1 MANDTNYYLFKI
13 LTEDLGDKRY
23 LKKSDY
29 KKYTL
34 PIATHTTLG
43 GIKVGSGLSID
54 SSTGVLTANVQTWSS
69 LTGKPFSS
77 VNTTDFTTTS
87 GILSINNATWAKKS
101 DVSNSLSEYYT
112 KEQVDSLVSNL
123 KKAIITV
130 VPTLPATGKE
140 GIIYLVGTSAPYEQY
155 VWEGSA
161 WIDLGSTEIDLS
173 NYVNTASTL
182 TANQIV
188 LGDGT
193 KKVKASGKTIASSVT
208 NDATSVPTSQA
219 VKTYAD
225 TELVKKQ
232 DKLSQA
238 QMNAVNSGITASDV
252 ARYDAYGSTKQNV
265 LNTEQLDA
273 VNSGITKAKV
283 SKYDGYDAQ
292 IKLKQNILHTEGSAI
307 YKNQDNSIY
316 LSSKL
321 TGMSNIAVVNCQNDE
336 SETNGEKNKF
346 TGYLTNTLIVPTGD
360 DSNLLTTSLVV
371 YAGKRITVGADTIA
385 TSVENAFNIWIN
397 YWINAHQATKPSL
410 KAIAN
415 ETMGWEGFHFP
426 QFINWQNWKI
436 EYKKESVITFSND
449 NTGNGIVFRL
459 SSANVKTDE
468 SGKVSYQA
476 EINLFDILE
485 GEYGDEQLC
494 INAIA
499 DFLADETGDTVDNAK
514 LYAKS
519 AYLKIRLSFTFEYDA
534 HDIINVKLNSS
545 LYVMPD

>member
-1 MANDTNYYLFKI
+1 MANDANFYLFKV

-29 KKYTL
+29 KAYVL
-34 PIATHTTLG
+34 PIASATKLG

-54 SSTGVLTANVQTWSS
+54 SSTGVLTANVQAWSS

-101 DVSNSLSEYYT
+101 DVSNSLSGYYT
-112 KEQVDSLVSNL
+112 KGQVDNLLSNL
-123 KKAIITV
+123 KKATITV
-130 VPTLPATGKE
+130 VPTLPAKGDE

-173 NYVNTASTL
+173 NYVNTTGTL

-225 TELVKKQ
+225 TELAKKQ
-232 DKLSQA
+232 DKLTQA
-238 QMNAVNSGITASDV
+238 QMNAVNSGITASKV
-252 ARYDAYGSTKQNV
+252 ATYDGYATNKQDK
-265 LNTEQLDA
+265 LNATQLEA
-273 VNSGITKAKV
+273 VNSGITKAKI

-292 IKLKQNILHTEGSAI
+292 IKSKQNRLNTNGSAI
-307 YKNQDNSIY
+307 HINDKDSIY
-316 LSSKL
+316 LDSSD
-321 TGMSNIAVVNCQNDE
+321 TGMSNVAVVNCQN
-336 SETNGEKNKF
+336 KNDGSGNL
-346 TGYLTNTLIVPTGD
+346 TGYITNTLVVP
-360 DSNLLTTSLVV
+360 SNEDIPTLLIAYS
-371 YAGKRITVGADTIA
+371 GKGATVNVDTLA
-385 TSVENAFNIWIN
+385 TCVGNAFQVWTNQWLNAQGIESSDGIN
-397 YWINAHQATKPSL
+397 FLAQ
-410 KAIAN
+410 
-415 ETMGWEGFHFP
+415 ETMNWAGFHFP
-426 QFINWQNWKI
+426 QFINWQNWQI
-436 EYKKESVITFSND
+436 QYKNNHTTFVPVY
-449 NTGNGIVFRL
+449 NGIVFRL
-459 SSANVKTDE
+459 SSANLYTDE
-468 SGKVSYQA
+468 TGKVSYQA

-485 GEYGDEQLC
+485 DDYDTEQLC

-499 DFLADETGDTVDNAK
+499 DFLANETGDTVDNAK

-519 AYLKIRLSFTFEYDA
+519 AYLKIRLSFTYQYDA

>member
-1 MANDTNYYLFKI
+1 MANDTSFYLFNV

-29 KKYTL
+29 KAYVL
-34 PIATHTTLG
+34 PIASATKLG
-43 GIKVGSGLSID
+43 GIKVGSGLSIN
-54 SSTGVLTANVQTWSS
+54 SEGVLTANVQAWSS

-101 DVSNSLSEYYT
+101 DVFNSLSGYYT
-112 KEQVDSLVSNL
+112 KEQVNNLLSNL
-123 KKAIITV
+123 KKATITV
-130 VPTLPATGKE
+130 VPTLPATGSE

-155 VWEGSA
+155 IWEGSA
-161 WIDLGSTEIDLS
+161 WMGLGSTKIDLS
-173 NYVNTASTL
+173 NYVNTTGTL

-225 TELVKKQ
+225 AELAKKQ

-238 QMNAVNSGITASDV
+238 QMSAVNSGITASKV
-252 ARYDAYGSTKQNV
+252 ATYDAYASGKQDK
-265 LNTEQLDA
+265 LSATQLEA

-292 IKLKQNILHTEGSAI
+292 IKSKQNILNTNGSAI
-307 YKNQDNSIY
+307 HINDNYSIY
-316 LSSKL
+316 LDSSN
-321 TGMSNIAVVNCQNDE
+321 TGMSNVAVVNCQDKNND
-336 SETNGEKNKF
+336 SGNR
-346 TGYLTNTLIVPTGD
+346 TGYITNTLVVP
-360 DSNLLTTSLVV
+360 SNEDIPTLLTAYS
-371 YAGKRITVGADTIA
+371 GKGTTVNVDTLA
-385 TSVENAFNIWIN
+385 TCVSNAFQVWIN
-397 YWINAHQATKPSL
+397 QWLNAQSIESNDGINFLAQ
-410 KAIAN
+410 
-415 ETMGWEGFHFP
+415 ETMNWAGFHFP
-426 QFINWQNWKI
+426 QFINWQNWQIK
-436 EYKKESVITFSND
+436 YKNNITTFAPVY
-449 NTGNGIVFRL
+449 NGIVFRL
-459 SSANVKTDE
+459 SSANLYTDE
-468 SGKVSYQA
+468 TGKVSYQA

-485 GEYGDEQLC
+485 DDYDTEQLC

-499 DFLADETGDTVDNAK
+499 DFLANETGDTVDNAK

-519 AYLKIRLSFTFEYDA
+519 AYLKIRLSFKYQYDA
-534 HDIINVKLNSS
+534 HDIIDVKLNSS

>member
-1 MANDTNYYLFKI
+1 MANDANFYLFKV

-29 KKYTL
+29 EKYTL

-54 SSTGVLTANVQTWSS
+54 SSTGVLTANVQAWSS

-101 DVSNSLSEYYT
+101 DVSNSLSGYYT
-112 KEQVDSLVSNL
+112 KGQVDNLISNL
-123 KKAIITV
+123 KKATITV
-130 VPTLPATGKE
+130 VPTLPTTGSE

-225 TELVKKQ
+225 TELAKKQ
-232 DKLSQA
+232 DKLTQA
-238 QMNAVNSGITASDV
+238 QMNAVNSGITASKV
-252 ARYDAYGSTKQNV
+252 AKYD
-265 LNTEQLDA
+265 
-273 VNSGITKAKV
+273 
-283 SKYDGYDAQ
+283 KYDGE
-292 IKLKQNILHTEGSAI
+292 IKSKQETLSTQGSAI
-307 YKNQDNSIY
+307 RINGNYSIY
-316 LSSKL
+316 LSSEL
-321 TGMSNIAVVNCQNDE
+321 TGMSDIAVINCQPGE
-336 SETNGEKNKF
+336 SGQFIGFIK
-346 TGYLTNTLIVPTGD
+346 NTLIVPSTDDGQTLLDVYTGE
-360 DSNLLTTSLVV
+360 
-371 YAGKRITVGADTIA
+371 GITIDANTLA
-385 TSVENAFNIWIN
+385 SSVENAFNIWIL
-397 YWINAHQATKPSL
+397 YWENAQTQGDYITDL
-410 KAIAN
+410 AN
-415 ETMGWEGFHFP
+415 ETMNWATFHFP
-426 QFINWQNWKI
+426 QFINWQDWKI
-436 EYKKESVITFSND
+436 EYKNNGIIVPLSCS
-449 NTGNGIVFRL
+449 NTGNSIVFRL
-459 SSANVKTDE
+459 SFANVKTDE

-485 GEYGDEQLC
+485 GEYDTEQLC

-499 DFLADETGDTVDNAK
+499 DFLANETGDTVDNAK

-519 AYLKIRLSFTFEYDA
+519 AYLKIRLSFTYQYDA

>member
-1 MANDTNYYLFKI
+1 MANDANFYLSKV

-29 KKYTL
+29 EKYVL
-34 PIATHTTLG
+34 PIASATKLG
-43 GIKVGSGLSID
+43 GIKVGSGLSIN
-54 SSTGVLTANVQTWSS
+54 SEGVLTANVQAWSS

-101 DVSNSLSEYYT
+101 DVSNSLSGYYT
-112 KEQVDSLVSNL
+112 KGQVDNLLSNL
-123 KKAIITV
+123 KKATITV
-130 VPTLPATGKE
+130 VDTLPTTGSE

-173 NYVNTASTL
+173 NYVNTTGTL

-208 NDATSVPTSQA
+208 NDANSVPTSQA

-225 TELVKKQ
+225 TELAKKQ
-232 DKLSQA
+232 DKLTQA
-238 QMNAVNSGITASDV
+238 QMNAVNSGITASKV
-252 ARYDAYGSTKQNV
+252 ATYDAYGTNKQDK
-265 LNTEQLDA
+265 LNGTQLEA
-273 VNSGITKAKV
+273 LNSGITRAKV
-283 SKYDGYDAQ
+283 LKYDGYDAQ
-292 IKLKQNILHTEGSAI
+292 IKSKQGNLKTEGSAI

-336 SETNGEKNKF
+336 NETNGEKNKF
-346 TGYLTNTLIVPTGD
+346 TGYLTNTLIAPSSD
-360 DSNLLTTSLVV
+360 LTATPLVV
-371 YAGKRITVGADTIA
+371 YAGRGIKADVNTVA
-385 TSVENAFNIWIN
+385 TSVERAFNIWIG
-397 YWINAHQATKPSL
+397 YWVNAQATKPSL
-410 KAIAN
+410 KAIAD

-426 QFINWQNWKI
+426 QFINWQDWRI
-436 EYKKESVITFSND
+436 EYKKESVITLSTS

-459 SSANVKTDE
+459 SSANVKTNE

-476 EINLFDILE
+476 EVNLFDILE
-485 GEYGDEQLC
+485 GEYNTEQLC
-494 INAIA
+494 IIAIA
-499 DFLADETGDTVDNAK
+499 DFLANETGDTVGNAQI
-514 LYAKS
+514 YAKS
-519 AYLKIRLSFTFEYDA
+519 AYLKIRLSFNYQYDA
-534 HDIINVKLNSS
+534 HDIIDVKLNSS

>member
-1 MANDTNYYLFKI
+1 MVNDANYYLFKI

-29 KKYTL
+29 EKYTL

-43 GIKVGSGLSID
+43 GIKVGSGLSIN
-54 SSTGVLTANVQTWSS
+54 SETGVLTANVQAWSS

-77 VNTTDFTTTS
+77 VNSTDFTTTS

-101 DVSNSLSEYYT
+101 DVSNSLSGYYT
-112 KEQVDSLVSNL
+112 KGQVDNLLSNL
-123 KKAIITV
+123 KKATITV
-130 VPTLPATGKE
+130 VETLPATGEE

-173 NYVNTASTL
+173 NYVNTTGTL
-182 TANQIV
+182 TADHII

-208 NDATSVPTSQA
+208 NDANSVPTSQA

-225 TELVKKQ
+225 AELTKKQ
-232 DKLSQA
+232 EKLSAA
-238 QMNAVNSGITASDV
+238 QMNAVNSGITASKV
-252 ARYDAYGSTKQNV
+252 ATYDSYGSTKQNV
-265 LNTEQLDA
+265 LNTAQLEA

-292 IKLKQNILHTEGSAI
+292 IKSKQDKLHTEGSAI

-321 TGMSNIAVVNCQNDE
+321 TGMSNITVVNCQNDE
-336 SETNGEKNKF
+336 NETNAEKNQF
-346 TGYLTNTLIVPTGD
+346 TGYLTNTLIAPTSID
-360 DSNLLTTSLVV
+360 LTATPLVV
-371 YAGKRITVGADTIA
+371 YAGKGTTASADTVA
-385 TSVENAFNIWIN
+385 TSVERAFNIWIN
-397 YWINAHQATKPSL
+397 YWVNAQATKPSL

-415 ETMGWEGFHFP
+415 ETMGWDGFHFP
-426 QFINWQNWKI
+426 QFINWQDWKI
-436 EYKKESVITFSND
+436 EYKTGSVITLSNG

-459 SSANVKTDE
+459 SSANVSTDE

-485 GEYGDEQLC
+485 YEYNTEQLC

-499 DFLADETGDTVDNAK
+499 DFLANETGDTVGNAK

-519 AYLKIRLSFTFEYDA
+519 AYLKIRLSFKYQYDA
-534 HDIINVKLNSS
+534 HDIIDVKLNSS

>member
-1 MANDTNYYLFKI
+1 MANNANFYLFKV

-29 KKYTL
+29 NAYVL
-34 PIATHTTLG
+34 PIASATKLG
-43 GIKVGSGLSID
+43 GIKVGSGLSIN
-54 SSTGVLTANVQTWSS
+54 SEGVLTANVQAWSS

-101 DVSNSLSEYYT
+101 DVSNSLNGYYT
-112 KEQVDSLVSNL
+112 KGQVDNLLSNL
-123 KKAIITV
+123 KKATITV
-130 VPTLPATGKE
+130 VDTLPTTGSE

-173 NYVNTASTL
+173 NYVNTTGTL

-208 NDATSVPTSQA
+208 NDANSVPTSQA

-225 TELVKKQ
+225 TELAKKQ

-238 QMNAVNSGITASDV
+238 QMNAVNSGITASKV
-252 ARYDAYGSTKQNV
+252 ATYDAYGTNKQDN
-265 LNTEQLDA
+265 LNGTQLEA
-273 VNSGITKAKV
+273 VNSGINSTKV

-292 IKLKQNILHTEGSAI
+292 IKSKQGNLKTEGSAI
-307 YKNQDNSIY
+307 YKNLDDSIY

-336 SETNGEKNKF
+336 NETNGEKNKF
-346 TGYLTNTLIVPTGD
+346 TGYLTNTLIVPTGTR
-360 DSNLLTTSLVV
+360 SGLLTTSLVV
-371 YAGKRITVGADTIA
+371 YAGRRITVGADTVA
-385 TSVENAFNIWIN
+385 TSVANAFYIWIN
-397 YWINAHQATKPSL
+397 YWVNAQATKPSL
-410 KAIAN
+410 IAIAN

-426 QFINWQNWKI
+426 QFINWQDWKI
-436 EYKKESVITFSND
+436 EYEKESVITFSND

-476 EINLFDILE
+476 EVNLFDILE
-485 GEYGDEQLC
+485 GEYNTEQLC

-499 DFLADETGDTVDNAK
+499 DFLANETGDTVDNAK

-519 AYLKIRLSFTFEYDA
+519 AYLKIRLSFTYQYDA
-534 HDIINVKLNSS
+534 HDIIDIKLNSS
-545 LYVMPD
+545 LYVMPN

>member
-1 MANDTNYYLFKI
+1 MANDANCYLFKT

-29 KKYTL
+29 EKYTL

-54 SSTGVLTANVQTWSS
+54 SSTGVLTANVQAWSS
-69 LTGKPFSS
+69 LAGKPFSS

-123 KKAIITV
+123 KKAIITI
-130 VPTLPATGKE
+130 VPTLPATGEK

-173 NYVNTASTL
+173 NYVNTTGTL
-182 TANQIV
+182 TADHII
-188 LGDGT
+188 LGDGI

-208 NDATSVPTSQA
+208 NDANSVPTSQA

-225 TELVKKQ
+225 AELAKKQ
-232 DKLSQA
+232 GNLSATQLA
-238 QMNAVNSGITASDV
+238 AVNSGITGAKV
-252 ARYDAYGSTKQNV
+252 AKYDAYETN
-265 LNTEQLDA
+265 
-273 VNSGITKAKV
+273 
-283 SKYDGYDAQ
+283 
-292 IKLKQNILHTEGSAI
+292 KQNILNTNGSAI
-307 YKNQDNSIY
+307 HKNANDSIY
-316 LSSKL
+316 LDSSN
-321 TGMSNIAVVNCQNDE
+321 TGMSNVAVVNCQDSGDGSGN
-336 SETNGEKNKF
+336 F
-346 TGYLTNTLIVPTGD
+346 TGYITNTLVVPSSEDGQTMLD
-360 DSNLLTTSLVV
+360 V
-371 YAGKRITVGADTIA
+371 YAGEGITVNADTLA

-397 YWINAHQATKPSL
+397 QWLNAQGIQSSDGMGDLAQ
-410 KAIAN
+410 
-415 ETMGWEGFHFP
+415 ETMNWAGFHFP
-426 QFINWQNWKI
+426 QLINWQDWRIRYNTT
-436 EYKKESVITFSND
+436 TFSNGS
-449 NTGNGIVFRL
+449 TGSGIVFRL

-485 GEYGDEQLC
+485 GEYDTEQLC

-499 DFLADETGDTVDNAK
+499 DFLANETGDTVDNAK

-519 AYLKIRLSFTFEYDA
+519 AYLKIRLSFTYQYDA

-545 LYVMPD
+545 LYVIPD

>member
-1 MANDTNYYLFKI
+1 MANDANYYLFKI

-29 KKYTL
+29 EKYTL

-54 SSTGVLTANVQTWSS
+54 SSTGVLTANVQAWSS

-123 KKAIITV
+123 KKATITV
-130 VPTLPATGKE
+130 VPTLPATGEE

-173 NYVNTASTL
+173 NYVNTTGTL
-182 TANQIV
+182 TAEHII

-208 NDATSVPTSQA
+208 NDADSVPTSHA
-219 VKTYAD
+219 VKTYIDA
-225 TELVKKQ
+225 ELAKKQ
-232 DKLSQA
+232 GNLSATQLA
-238 QMNAVNSGITASDV
+238 AVNSGITGAKV
-252 ARYDAYGSTKQNV
+252 AKYDAYATNKQNE
-265 LNTEQLDA
+265 LYTN
-273 VNSGITKAKV
+273 
-283 SKYDGYDAQ
+283 
-292 IKLKQNILHTEGSAI
+292 GSAVHI
-307 YKNQDNSIY
+307 NIDDLIY
-316 LSSKL
+316 LDSL
-321 TGMSNIAVVNCQNDE
+321 ETGMSNVAVVNCQPLSTAGN
-336 SETNGEKNKF
+336 F
-346 TGYLTNTLIVPTGD
+346 TGYITNTLVVPD
-360 DSNLLTTSLVV
+360 DASNLTLLDV
-371 YAGKRITVGADTIA
+371 YAGKGITVNADTLA
-385 TSVENAFNIWIN
+385 TSVENAFNVWIN
-397 YWINAHQATKPSL
+397 QWKNAHSILQNDAVDKL
-410 KAIAN
+410 AQ
-415 ETMGWEGFHFP
+415 ETMSWAGFHFP
-426 QFINWQNWKI
+426 QFINWQDWRI
-436 EYKKESVITFSND
+436 QYKTTTGAIRGFTNG
-449 NTGNGIVFRL
+449 NTGSGIVFRL
-459 SSANVKTDE
+459 STANVKTDE

-485 GEYGDEQLC
+485 GEYDTDELC

-499 DFLADETGDTVDNAK
+499 EFLTAETLDSPVNTQ

-519 AYLKIRLSFTFEYDA
+519 AYLKIRLSFTYQYDA

>member
-1 MANDTNYYLFKI
+1 MANDVNYYLFKI

-54 SSTGVLTANVQTWSS
+54 SSTGVLTANVQAWSS

-101 DVSNSLSEYYT
+101 DVSNSLSGYYT

-123 KKAIITV
+123 KKATITV
-130 VPTLPATGKE
+130 VPTLPATGEE

-173 NYVNTASTL
+173 NYVNTTGTL
-182 TANQIV
+182 TADHII

-225 TELVKKQ
+225 TELAKKQ
-232 DKLSQA
+232 DKLSQI
-238 QMNAVNSGITASDV
+238 QMNAVNSGITASKV
-252 ARYDAYGSTKQNV
+252 AAYDGYADGKQDT
-265 LNTEQLDA
+265 LNATQLEA
-273 VNSGITKAKV
+273 VNSGITGVKV
-283 SKYDGYDAQ
+283 AKYDAYATN
-292 IKLKQNILHTEGSAI
+292 KQNKLNTNGSAI
-307 YKNQDNSIY
+307 HINGSDSIY
-316 LSSKL
+316 LDSSN
-321 TGMSNIAVVNCQNDE
+321 TGMSNVAVVNCQDKNDG
-336 SETNGEKNKF
+336 SGNL
-346 TGYLTNTLIVPTGD
+346 TGYITNTLVVP
-360 DSNLLTTSLVV
+360 SNEDIPTLLIAYSGEG
-371 YAGKRITVGADTIA
+371 ATVNVDTLA
-385 TSVENAFNIWIN
+385 TCVSNAFQVWIN
-397 YWINAHQATKPSL
+397 QWLNAQGIESSDGINFLAQ
-410 KAIAN
+410 
-415 ETMGWEGFHFP
+415 ETMNWAGFHFP
-426 QFINWQNWKI
+426 QFINWQNWQI
-436 EYKKESVITFSND
+436 QYKNNSTTFVSVY
-449 NTGNGIVFRL
+449 NGIVFRL
-459 SSANVKTDE
+459 SSANVYTDE
-468 SGKVSYQA
+468 TGKVSYQA

-485 GEYGDEQLC
+485 DDYDTEQLC

-499 DFLADETGDTVDNAK
+499 DFLANETGDTVDNAK

-519 AYLKIRLSFTFEYDA
+519 AYLKIRLSFKYQYDA
-534 HDIINVKLNSS
+534 HDIINVRLNSS

>member
-1 MANDTNYYLFKI
+1 MANDANCYLFKI

-29 KKYTL
+29 EKYTL

-54 SSTGVLTANVQTWSS
+54 SSTGVLTANVQAWSS

-77 VNTTDFTTTS
+77 VNPTDFTTTS

-123 KKAIITV
+123 KKATITV
-130 VPTLPATGKE
+130 VPTLPTTGEE
-140 GIIYLVGTSAPYEQY
+140 GIIYLVGTSAPYEHY

-161 WIDLGSTEIDLS
+161 WIDLGSAEIDLS
-173 NYVNTASTL
+173 NYVNTTGTL
-182 TANQIV
+182 TAEHII

-208 NDATSVPTSQA
+208 NDANSVPTSHA

-225 TELVKKQ
+225 GELAKKQ
-232 DKLSQA
+232 DKLSTA
-238 QMNAVNSGITASDV
+238 QMNAVNSGITASKV
-252 ARYDAYGSTKQNV
+252 ATYDGYADGKQDK
-265 LNTEQLDA
+265 LTEAQLEA
-273 VNSGITKAKV
+273 VNSGITGAKV
-283 SKYDGYDAQ
+283 AKYDAYETN
-292 IKLKQNILHTEGSAI
+292 KQNKLNTNGSAI
-307 YKNQDNSIY
+307 HINANDSIY
-316 LSSKL
+316 LDSSN
-321 TGMSNIAVVNCQNDE
+321 TGMSNVAVVNCQDSGDGSGN
-336 SETNGEKNKF
+336 F
-346 TGYLTNTLIVPTGD
+346 TGYITNTLVVPSSEDGQTMLD
-360 DSNLLTTSLVV
+360 V
-371 YAGKRITVGADTIA
+371 YAGEGITVNADTLA
-385 TSVENAFNIWIN
+385 TSVENAFNVWIN
-397 YWINAHQATKPSL
+397 QWLNAQGIQSSDGMGDLAQ
-410 KAIAN
+410 

-426 QFINWQNWKI
+426 QFINWQDWRIRYMKNGLFVPL
-436 EYKKESVITFSND
+436 ESSV
-449 NTGNGIVFRL
+449 GNSIVFRL

-476 EINLFDILE
+476 EINLFDILDFNTT
-485 GEYGDEQLC
+485 DELL
-494 INAIA
+494 IDAIA
-499 DFLADETGDTVDNAK
+499 NFLANETGDTVDNAK

-519 AYLKIRLSFTFEYDA
+519 AYLKIRLSFTYQYDA
-534 HDIINVKLNSS
+534 YDIINVKLNSS

>member
-1 MANDTNYYLFKI
+1 MANDANYYLFKI

-29 KKYTL
+29 EKYTL

-54 SSTGVLTANVQTWSS
+54 SSTGVLTANVQAWSS

-77 VNTTDFTTTS
+77 VNSTDFTTTS

-112 KEQVDSLVSNL
+112 KEQIDSLVSNL
-123 KKAIITV
+123 KKATITV
-130 VPTLPATGKE
+130 VPTLPVTGEE

-173 NYVNTASTL
+173 NYVNTTGTL
-182 TANQIV
+182 TADHII

-208 NDATSVPTSQA
+208 NDANSVPTSQA
-219 VKTYAD
+219 IKTYAD
-225 TELVKKQ
+225 TELAKKQ
-232 DKLSQA
+232 DKLTQA
-238 QMNAVNSGITASDV
+238 QMNAVNSGITASKV
-252 ARYDAYGSTKQNV
+252 ATYDGYADGKQDKLTQAQ
-265 LNTEQLDA
+265 LNA
-273 VNSGITKAKV
+273 VNSGITSAKV
-283 SKYDGYDAQ
+283 AKYDAYETN
-292 IKLKQNILHTEGSAI
+292 KQNILNTNGSAI
-307 YKNQDNSIY
+307 HTNANDSIY
-316 LSSKL
+316 LDSSN
-321 TGMSNIAVVNCQNDE
+321 TGMSNVAVVNCQDSGDGSGN
-336 SETNGEKNKF
+336 F
-346 TGYLTNTLIVPTGD
+346 TGYITNTLVVPSSEDGQTMLD
-360 DSNLLTTSLVV
+360 V
-371 YAGKRITVGADTIA
+371 YAGEGITVNADTLA
-385 TSVENAFNIWIN
+385 TSVENAFNVWIN
-397 YWINAHQATKPSL
+397 QWLNAQGIQSSDGMGDLAQ
-410 KAIAN
+410 
-415 ETMGWEGFHFP
+415 ETMGWNGFHFP
-426 QFINWQNWKI
+426 QFINWQDWRI
-436 EYKKESVITFSND
+436 RYKKNGLIVPLESSV
-449 NTGNGIVFRL
+449 GNSIMFRL

-476 EINLFDILE
+476 EINLFDILDFNTT
-485 GEYGDEQLC
+485 DELL

-499 DFLADETGDTVDNAK
+499 NFLANETGDTVENAK

-519 AYLKIRLSFTFEYDA
+519 AYLKIRLSFTYQYDA

>member
-1 MANDTNYYLFKI
+1 MANDANYYLFKI
-13 LTEDLGDKRY
+13 ITEDLGDKRY

-54 SSTGVLTANVQTWSS
+54 SSTGVLTANVQAWSS

-101 DVSNSLSEYYT
+101 DVSSSLSEYYT
-112 KEQVDSLVSNL
+112 KGQVDSLISNL
-123 KKAIITV
+123 KKATITV
-130 VPTLPATGKE
+130 VPTLPATGEE

-173 NYVNTASTL
+173 NYVNTTATL

-188 LGDGT
+188 LGDGA

-208 NDATSVPTSQA
+208 NDANSVPTSQA

-225 TELVKKQ
+225 GELAKKQ
-232 DKLSQA
+232 DKLSTA
-238 QMNAVNSGITASDV
+238 QMNAVNSGITASKV
-252 ARYDAYGSTKQNV
+252 ATYDGYAGGKQDKLTQAQ
-265 LNTEQLDA
+265 LNA
-273 VNSGITKAKV
+273 VNSGITGAKV
-283 SKYDGYDAQ
+283 AKYDGYDAE
-292 IKLKQNILHTEGSAI
+292 IKSKQNKLHTEGSAI
-307 YKNQDNSIY
+307 HINDNNSIY
-316 LSSKL
+316 LDSSD
-321 TGMSNIAVVNCQNDE
+321 TGMADVAVVNCQKIN
-336 SETNGEKNKF
+336 EKHV
-346 TGYLTNTLIVPTGD
+346 GYIRNTLTESDYP
-360 DSNLLTTSLVV
+360 SLLIV
-371 YAGKRITVGADTIA
+371 YAGKGITADADGMANYVSNIF
-385 TSVENAFNIWIN
+385 SIWIN
-397 YWINAHQATKPSL
+397 QWTIANGTTNAEL
-410 KAIAN
+410 KAISDA
-415 ETMGWEGFHFP
+415 TMNWSGFHFP
-426 QFINWQNWKI
+426 QFINWQDWKI
-436 EYKKESVITFSND
+436 EYKNNGIIVPLSGSNS
-449 NTGNGIVFRL
+449 GNSIVFRL

-476 EINLFDILE
+476 EINLFDIME
-485 GEYGDEQLC
+485 DEYGTEQLC

-499 DFLADETGDTVDNAK
+499 GFLANETGDTVDNAK

-519 AYLKIRLSFTFEYDA
+519 AYLKIRLSFTYQYDA

>member
-1 MANDTNYYLFKI
+1 MANDAKYYLFKI

-23 LKKSDY
+23 LKKSNY
-29 KKYTL
+29 EKYTL

-43 GIKVGSGLSID
+43 GIKVGSGLSIN
-54 SSTGVLTANVQTWSS
+54 SSTGVLTANVQAWSS

-77 VNTTDFTTTS
+77 VNPTDFTTTS

-123 KKAIITV
+123 KKATITV
-130 VPTLPATGKE
+130 VPTLPTTGEE

-173 NYVNTASTL
+173 NYVNTTGTL
-182 TANQIV
+182 TAEHII

-193 KKVKASGKTIASSVT
+193 KKVKESGKTIASSVT
-208 NDATSVPTSQA
+208 NDANSVPTSHA

-225 TELVKKQ
+225 TELAKKQ
-232 DKLSQA
+232 DKLTQA
-238 QMNAVNSGITASDV
+238 QMNAVNSGITASKV
-252 ARYDAYGSTKQNV
+252 ATYDGYAGGKQNKLTETQ
-265 LNTEQLDA
+265 LNA
-273 VNSGITKAKV
+273 VNSGITGAKV
-283 SKYDGYDAQ
+283 AKYDAYATN
-292 IKLKQNILHTEGSAI
+292 KQNILNTNGSAI
-307 YKNQDNSIY
+307 HTNANDSIY
-316 LSSKL
+316 LDSSN
-321 TGMSNIAVVNCQNDE
+321 TGMSNVAVVNCQDSGDGSGN
-336 SETNGEKNKF
+336 F
-346 TGYLTNTLIVPTGD
+346 TGYITNTLVVSNTDDRPTLLIVYSGEG
-360 DSNLLTTSLVV
+360 
-371 YAGKRITVGADTIA
+371 ATVNTDVMA
-385 TSVENAFNIWIN
+385 TSVETAFNVWIN
-397 YWINAHQATKPSL
+397 QWLNAQGIQSSDGMGDLAQ
-410 KAIAN
+410 
-415 ETMGWEGFHFP
+415 ETMNWAGFHFP
-426 QFINWQNWKI
+426 QFINWQNWQI
-436 EYKKESVITFSND
+436 QYKNNTTTFVPGM
-449 NTGNGIVFRL
+449 GNGIVFRL
-459 SSANVKTDE
+459 SSANASTDE

-485 GEYGDEQLC
+485 DEYDTEQLC

-499 DFLADETGDTVDNAK
+499 DFLANEIGDTVDNAK

-519 AYLKIRLSFTFEYDA
+519 AYLKIRLSFTYQYDA

>member
-1 MANDTNYYLFKI
+1 MANDVNFYLFKV

-29 KKYTL
+29 EKYVL
-34 PIATHTTLG
+34 PIASATKLG
-43 GIKVGSGLSID
+43 GIKVGSGLSIN
-54 SSTGVLTANVQTWSS
+54 SEGVLTANVQAWSS

-101 DVSNSLSEYYT
+101 DVSNSLSGYYT
-112 KEQVDSLVSNL
+112 KGQVDNLLSNL
-123 KKAIITV
+123 KKATITV
-130 VPTLPATGKE
+130 VPTLPATGSE

-173 NYVNTASTL
+173 NYVNTTGTL

-225 TELVKKQ
+225 TELAKKQ
-232 DKLSQA
+232 DKLSTA
-238 QMNAVNSGITASDV
+238 QMNAVNSGITASKV
-252 ARYDAYGSTKQNV
+252 ATYDGYGTNKQDK
-265 LNTEQLDA
+265 LNATQLEA

-292 IKLKQNILHTEGSAI
+292 IKSKQNRLNTNGSAI
-307 YKNQDNSIY
+307 HTNANDSIY
-316 LSSKL
+316 LDSSD
-321 TGMSNIAVVNCQNDE
+321 TGMSNVAVVNCQN
-336 SETNGEKNKF
+336 KNDDPGNF
-346 TGYLTNTLIVPTGD
+346 TGYITNTLVVP
-360 DSNLLTTSLVV
+360 SNEDIPTLLIAYS
-371 YAGKRITVGADTIA
+371 GKGATVDVNMLA
-385 TSVENAFNIWIN
+385 TCVSNAFQVWTNQWLNAQGIESSDGIN
-397 YWINAHQATKPSL
+397 FLAQ
-410 KAIAN
+410 
-415 ETMGWEGFHFP
+415 ETMNWAGFHFP
-426 QFINWQNWKI
+426 QFINWQNWQI
-436 EYKKESVITFSND
+436 QYKNNSTTFVPVY
-449 NTGNGIVFRL
+449 NGIVFRL
-459 SSANVKTDE
+459 SSANLYTDE
-468 SGKVSYQA
+468 TGKVSYQA

-485 GEYGDEQLC
+485 SNYDTEQLC

-499 DFLADETGDTVDNAK
+499 NFLANETGDTVDNAK

-519 AYLKIRLSFTFEYDA
+519 AYLKIRLSFTYQYNA

>member
-1 MANDTNYYLFKI
+1 MVNDVNSYLFKV

-29 KKYTL
+29 KAYVL
-34 PIATHTTLG
+34 PIASVTKLG
-43 GIKVGSGLSID
+43 GIKVGSGLSINPE
-54 SSTGVLTANVQTWSS
+54 TGVLTANVQAWSS

-101 DVSNSLSEYYT
+101 DVSNSLSRYYT
-112 KEQVDSLVSNL
+112 KGQVDNLLSSL
-123 KKAIITV
+123 KKATITV
-130 VPTLPATGKE
+130 VPTLPTTGSE

-173 NYVNTASTL
+173 NYVNTTGTL

-225 TELVKKQ
+225 AELAKKQ

-238 QMNAVNSGITASDV
+238 QMNAVNSGITASKV
-252 ARYDAYGSTKQNV
+252 AAYDAYDTNKQNK
-265 LNTEQLDA
+265 LNTTQLEA

-292 IKLKQNILHTEGSAI
+292 IKSKQEALSTQGSAI
-307 YKNQDNSIY
+307 RINGNYSIY
-316 LSSKL
+316 LSSEL
-321 TGMSNIAVVNCQNDE
+321 TGMSDIAVINCQP
-336 SETNGEKNKF
+336 GEAGQFIGFIK
-346 TGYLTNTLIVPTGD
+346 NTLIVPD
-360 DSNLLTTSLVV
+360 DADNRLVFPAYYGQGEKEEINV
-371 YAGKRITVGADTIA
+371 DGFA
-385 TSVENAFNIWIN
+385 TLVKNAFNIWIN
-397 YWINAHQATKPSL
+397 YWVNAQTQGDYITDL
-410 KAIAN
+410 AN
-415 ETMGWEGFHFP
+415 ETMNWATFHFP
-426 QFINWQNWKI
+426 QFINWQDWKI
-436 EYKKESVITFSND
+436 SYNNGTTKTLSNA
-449 NTGNGIVFRL
+449 NNGNGIVFRL
-459 SSANVKTDE
+459 SSANVKTNE

-476 EINLFDILE
+476 EVNIFDILE
-485 GEYGDEQLC
+485 DEYDTEQLC

-499 DFLADETGDTVDNAK
+499 DFLANETGDTVDNAK

-519 AYLKIRLSFTFEYDA
+519 AYLKIRLSFKYQYDA

>member
-1 MANDTNYYLFKI
+1 MTNDANYYLFKI

-29 KKYTL
+29 KAYVL
-34 PIATHTTLG
+34 PIASATKLG

-54 SSTGVLTANVQTWSS
+54 SSTGVLTANVQAWSS

-101 DVSNSLSEYYT
+101 DVSNSLSGYYT
-112 KEQVDSLVSNL
+112 KGQVDNLLSNL
-123 KKAIITV
+123 KKATITV
-130 VPTLPATGKE
+130 VPTLPAKGDE

-173 NYVNTASTL
+173 NYVNTTGTL

-225 TELVKKQ
+225 TELAKKQ
-232 DKLSQA
+232 DKLTQA
-238 QMNAVNSGITASDV
+238 QMNAVNSGITASKV
-252 ARYDAYGSTKQNV
+252 ATYDAYAHGKQDT
-265 LNTEQLDA
+265 LNATQLSA
-273 VNSGITKAKV
+273 VNSGINSTKVA
-283 SKYDGYDAQ
+283 KYDGYDAE
-292 IKLKQNILHTEGSAI
+292 IKSKQNRLNTNGSAI
-307 YKNQDNSIY
+307 HINDEDSIY
-316 LSSKL
+316 LSSAN
-321 TGMSNIAVVNCQNDE
+321 TEMADIAVVNSQDLDGSGN
-336 SETNGEKNKF
+336 F
-346 TGYLTNTLIVPTGD
+346 TGYITNTLGTF
-360 DSNLLTTSLVV
+360 SALTV
-371 YAGKRITVGADTIA
+371 YAGKGITIDADRMA
-385 TSVENAFNIWIN
+385 ASVKSVFNVWIN
-397 YWINAHQATKPSL
+397 YWANANGFLAE
-410 KAIAN
+410 
-415 ETMGWEGFHFP
+415 ETMNWAGFHFP
-426 QFINWQNWKI
+426 QFINWEGWEI
-436 EYKKESVITFSND
+436 IYKNIDTVLTTSNR
-449 NTGNGIVFRL
+449 NGIVFRL
-459 SSANVKTDE
+459 SSANVKDDE
-468 SGKVSYQA
+468 NKSGKVSYQA
-476 EINLFDILE
+476 EVNLFDILE
-485 GEYGDEQLC
+485 DDYDTEQLC

-499 DFLADETGDTVDNAK
+499 DFLANETGDTVDNAK

-519 AYLKIRLSFTFEYDA
+519 AYLKIRLSFTYQYDA
-534 HDIINVKLNSS
+534 HNIINVKLNSS

>member
-1 MANDTNYYLFKI
+1 MANDANFYLSKV

-29 KKYTL
+29 EKYVL
-34 PIATHTTLG
+34 PIASATKLG
-43 GIKVGSGLSID
+43 GIKVGSGLSIN
-54 SSTGVLTANVQTWSS
+54 SEGVLTANVQAWSS

-101 DVSNSLSEYYT
+101 DVSNSLSGYYT
-112 KEQVDSLVSNL
+112 KGQVDNLLSNL
-123 KKAIITV
+123 KKATITV
-130 VPTLPATGKE
+130 VDTLPTTGSE

-173 NYVNTASTL
+173 NYVNTTGTL

-208 NDATSVPTSQA
+208 NDANSVPTSQA

-225 TELVKKQ
+225 TELAKKQ
-232 DKLSQA
+232 DKLTQA
-238 QMNAVNSGITASDV
+238 QMNAVNSGITASKV
-252 ARYDAYGSTKQNV
+252 ATYDAYGTNKQDK
-265 LNTEQLDA
+265 LNGTQLEA
-273 VNSGITKAKV
+273 LNSGITRAKV
-283 SKYDGYDAQ
+283 LKYDGYDAQ
-292 IKLKQNILHTEGSAI
+292 IKSKQGNLKTEGSAI

-336 SETNGEKNKF
+336 NETNGEKNKF
-346 TGYLTNTLIVPTGD
+346 TGYLTNTLIAPTSSG
-360 DSNLLTTSLVV
+360 LTATPLVV
-371 YAGKRITVGADTIA
+371 YAGRGIKADVNTVA
-385 TSVENAFNIWIN
+385 TSVERAFNIWIG
-397 YWINAHQATKPSL
+397 YWVNAQATKPSL
-410 KAIAN
+410 KAIAD

-426 QFINWQNWKI
+426 QFINWQDWRI
-436 EYKKESVITFSND
+436 EYKKESVITLSTS

-476 EINLFDILE
+476 EVNLFDILE
-485 GEYGDEQLC
+485 GEYNTEQLC
-494 INAIA
+494 IIAIA
-499 DFLADETGDTVDNAK
+499 DFLANETGDTVGNAQI
-514 LYAKS
+514 YAKS
-519 AYLKIRLSFTFEYDA
+519 AYLKIRLSFNYQYDA
-534 HDIINVKLNSS
+534 HDIIDVKLNSS

>member
-1 MANDTNYYLFKI
+1 MANDANYYLFKI

-29 KKYTL
+29 EKYTL

-54 SSTGVLTANVQTWSS
+54 SSTGVLTANVQAWSS

-77 VNTTDFTTTS
+77 VNPTDFTTTS

-101 DVSNSLSEYYT
+101 DVSNSLSGYYT
-112 KEQVDSLVSNL
+112 KGQVDNLVSNL
-123 KKAIITV
+123 KKATITV
-130 VPTLPATGKE
+130 VPTLPTTGEE

-173 NYVNTASTL
+173 NYVNTTGTL
-182 TANQIV
+182 TAEHII

-208 NDATSVPTSQA
+208 NDANSVPTSQA

-225 TELVKKQ
+225 AELAKKQ
-232 DKLSQA
+232 GNLSATQLA
-238 QMNAVNSGITASDV
+238 AVNSGIT
-252 ARYDAYGSTKQNV
+252 G
-265 LNTEQLDA
+265 
-273 VNSGITKAKV
+273 AKV
-283 SKYDGYDAQ
+283 AKYDGYDAEIKSKQ
-292 IKLKQNILHTEGSAI
+292 GKLKTEGSAI
-307 YKNQDNSIY
+307 YKNQDDSIY

-321 TGMSNIAVVNCQNDE
+321 TGMSNISVVNCQNDKN
-336 SETNGEKNKF
+336 ETNAEKEQF
-346 TGYLTNTLIVPTGD
+346 TGYITNTLIAPTNIG
-360 DSNLLTTSLVV
+360 LTATPLVV
-371 YAGKRITVGADTIA
+371 YAGKGTTVNADTLA
-385 TSVENAFNIWIN
+385 TSVKNAFNIWIN
-397 YWINAHQATKPSL
+397 YWANAQAAKPSL
-410 KAIAN
+410 RALAN
-415 ETMGWEGFHFP
+415 ETMGWDGFHFP
-426 QFINWQNWKI
+426 QFINWQDWKI
-436 EYKKESVITFSND
+436 EYKKGSVTTLSND

-459 SSANVKTDE
+459 SSVNVKTDE

-476 EINLFDILE
+476 EVNLFDILE
-485 GEYGDEQLC
+485 NEYSTEQLC

-499 DFLADETGDTVDNAK
+499 DFLANETGDTVYNAK
-514 LYAKS
+514 LYAIS
-519 AYLKIRLSFTFEYDA
+519 AYLKIRLSFTYQYDE

>member
-1 MANDTNYYLFKI
+1 MANDANFYLYKI
-13 LTEDLGDKRY
+13 LTEDFGDKRY

-29 KKYTL
+29 EKYTL
-34 PIATHTTLG
+34 PIASATTLG
-43 GIKVGSGLSID
+43 GIKVGSGLSIN
-54 SSTGVLTANVQTWSS
+54 SSTGVLTANVQAWSS

-77 VNTTDFTTTS
+77 VNSTDFTTTS

-123 KKAIITV
+123 KKATITV
-130 VPTLPATGKE
+130 VPTLPTTGEE
-140 GIIYLVGTSAPYEQY
+140 GIIYLVGISAPYEQY

-173 NYVNTASTL
+173 NYVNTTGTL
-182 TANQIV
+182 TADHII

-225 TELVKKQ
+225 TELAKKQ
-232 DKLSQA
+232 DKLSTA
-238 QMNAVNSGITASDV
+238 QMNAVNSGITASKV
-252 ARYDAYGSTKQNV
+252 AIYDAYASGKQDK
-265 LNTEQLDA
+265 LNATQLEA
-273 VNSGITKAKV
+273 VNSGINSTKVA
-283 SKYDGYDAQ
+283 KYDGYDAEIKSKQ
-292 IKLKQNILHTEGSAI
+292 GKLKTEGSAI

-316 LSSKL
+316 LSSKF
-321 TGMSNIAVVNCQNDE
+321 TGMSNIAVVNCQNNE
-336 SETNGEKNKF
+336 NETNGEKNKF
-346 TGYLTNTLIVPTGD
+346 TGYLTNTLIVPI
-360 DSNLLTTSLVV
+360 SINSLLTTSLVV
-371 YAGKRITVGADTIA
+371 YAGKRITVGADTVA
-385 TSVENAFNIWIN
+385 TSVEHAFNIWIN
-397 YWINAHQATKPSL
+397 YWVNAQATTPSL

-426 QFINWQNWKI
+426 QFINWQDWKI
-436 EYKKESVITFSND
+436 EYKTGSVITLSND

-459 SSANVKTDE
+459 SSANVSTDE

-485 GEYGDEQLC
+485 GEYNTEQLC

-499 DFLADETGDTVDNAK
+499 DFLANEIGDTVDNAK

-519 AYLKIRLSFTFEYDA
+519 AYLKIRLSFTYQYDA

>member
-1 MANDTNYYLFKI
+1 MTNDANFYLFKV

-29 KKYTL
+29 NAYVL
-34 PIATHTTLG
+34 PIASATKLG
-43 GIKVGSGLSID
+43 GIKVGSGLSIN
-54 SSTGVLTANVQTWSS
+54 SEGVLTANVQAWSS

-101 DVSNSLSEYYT
+101 DVSNSLNGYYT
-112 KEQVDSLVSNL
+112 KGQVDNLLSNL
-123 KKAIITV
+123 KKATITV
-130 VPTLPATGKE
+130 VDTLPTTGSE

-173 NYVNTASTL
+173 NYVNTTGTL

-208 NDATSVPTSQA
+208 NDANSVPTSQA

-225 TELVKKQ
+225 TELAKKQ

-238 QMNAVNSGITASDV
+238 QMNAVNSGITVSKV
-252 ARYDAYGSTKQNV
+252 ATYDAYGTNKQDK
-265 LNTEQLDA
+265 LNATQLEA
-273 VNSGITKAKV
+273 VNSGINSTKV
-283 SKYDGYDAQ
+283 LKYDGYDAQ
-292 IKLKQNILHTEGSAI
+292 IKSKQNILHTEGSAI
-307 YKNQDNSIY
+307 HINNNNSIY
-316 LSSKL
+316 LSSAN
-321 TGMSNIAVVNCQNDE
+321 TGMTDIAVINCQKD
-336 SETNGEKNKF
+336 GNKYVGF
-346 TGYLTNTLIVPTGD
+346 IKNTLIVPSSD
-360 DSNLLTTSLVV
+360 DGRTLLDV
-371 YAGKRITVGADTIA
+371 YAGKGTTADANTVAS
-385 TSVENAFNIWIN
+385 SVENAFNIWIF
-397 YWINAHQATKPSL
+397 YWINAQIQGDYITDL
-410 KAIAN
+410 AN
-415 ETMGWEGFHFP
+415 ETMNWATFHFP
-426 QFINWQNWKI
+426 QFINWQDWKI
-436 EYKKESVITFSND
+436 EYKKNGLLVPLESD
-449 NTGNGIVFRL
+449 GGNGIVFRL

-485 GEYGDEQLC
+485 SQYNTEQLC

-499 DFLADETGDTVDNAK
+499 DFLANEIGDTIGNAK
-514 LYAKS
+514 TYAKS
-519 AYLKIRLSFTFEYDA
+519 TYLKIRLSFTYQYEA
-534 HDIINVKLNSS
+534 HDIIDVKLNSS
-545 LYVMPD
+545 LYVMPN

>member
-1 MANDTNYYLFKI
+1 MANDANYYLFKI

-29 KKYTL
+29 KAYTL
-34 PIATHTTLG
+34 PIASSTTLG
-43 GIKVGSGLSID
+43 GIKVGSGLSIN
-54 SSTGVLTANVQTWSS
+54 SSTGVLTANVQAWSS

-101 DVSNSLSEYYT
+101 DVSNSLSGYYT
-112 KEQVDSLVSNL
+112 KGQVDSLVSNL
-123 KKAIITV
+123 KKATITV
-130 VPTLPATGKE
+130 VPTLPATGEE

-173 NYVNTASTL
+173 NYVNTTATL

-208 NDATSVPTSQA
+208 NDANSVPTSHA

-225 TELVKKQ
+225 AELAKKQ
-232 DKLSQA
+232 DKLSTA
-238 QMNAVNSGITASDV
+238 QMNAVNSGITASKV
-252 ARYDAYGSTKQNV
+252 ATYDGYADGKQDK
-265 LNTEQLDA
+265 LTEAQLEA
-273 VNSGITKAKV
+273 VNSGITGAKV
-283 SKYDGYDAQ
+283 AKYDAYATN
-292 IKLKQNILHTEGSAI
+292 KQNELYTNGSAVHI
-307 YKNQDNSIY
+307 NIDDLIY
-316 LSSKL
+316 LDSLK
-321 TGMSNIAVVNCQNDE
+321 TGMSNVAVVNCQPLSTAGN
-336 SETNGEKNKF
+336 F
-346 TGYLTNTLIVPTGD
+346 TGYITNTLVVPD
-360 DSNLLTTSLVV
+360 DASNLTLLDV
-371 YAGKRITVGADTIA
+371 YAGKGITVNADTLA
-385 TSVENAFNIWIN
+385 TSVENAFNVWIN
-397 YWINAHQATKPSL
+397 QWKNAHSILQNDAVDKL
-410 KAIAN
+410 AQ
-415 ETMGWEGFHFP
+415 ETMSWAGFHFP
-426 QFINWQNWKI
+426 QFINWQDWRI
-436 EYKKESVITFSND
+436 QYKTTTGAIRGFTNG
-449 NTGNGIVFRL
+449 NTGSGIVFRL
-459 SSANVKTDE
+459 STANVKTDE

-485 GEYGDEQLC
+485 GEYDTDELC

-499 DFLADETGDTVDNAK
+499 EFLTAETLDSPVNTQ

-519 AYLKIRLSFTFEYDA
+519 AYLKIRLSFTYQYDA

>member
-1 MANDTNYYLFKI
+1 MANDANYYLFKI
-13 LTEDLGDKRY
+13 ITEDLGDKRY

-29 KKYTL
+29 EKYTL

-54 SSTGVLTANVQTWSS
+54 SSTGVLTANVQAWSS

-77 VNTTDFTTTS
+77 VNPTDFTTTS

-112 KEQVDSLVSNL
+112 KGQVDNIIGNL
-123 KKAIITV
+123 KKATITV
-130 VPTLPATGKE
+130 VEKLPTTGEE

-155 VWEGSA
+155 VWEDSA

-173 NYVNTASTL
+173 NYVNTTGTL
-182 TANQIV
+182 TADHII

-208 NDATSVPTSQA
+208 NDANSVPTSQA

-225 TELVKKQ
+225 GELAKKQ
-232 DKLSQA
+232 DKLSTA
-238 QMNAVNSGITASDV
+238 QMNAVNSGITASKV
-252 ARYDAYGSTKQNV
+252 ATYDGYADGKQDK
-265 LNTEQLDA
+265 LTEAQLKA
-273 VNSGITKAKV
+273 VNSGINSTKVA
-283 SKYDGYDAQ
+283 KYDGYDAQ
-292 IKLKQNILHTEGSAI
+292 IKSKQGILNTNGSAI
-307 YKNQDNSIY
+307 HKNANDSIY
-316 LSSKL
+316 LDSSD
-321 TGMSNIAVVNCQNDE
+321 TGMSNVVVVNCQDSGDGSGN
-336 SETNGEKNKF
+336 F
-346 TGYLTNTLIVPTGD
+346 TGYITNTLVVPSSEDGQTMLD
-360 DSNLLTTSLVV
+360 V
-371 YAGKRITVGADTIA
+371 YAGEGITVNADTLA
-385 TSVENAFNIWIN
+385 TSVENAFNVWIN
-397 YWINAHQATKPSL
+397 QWLNAQGIQSSDGMGDLAQ
-410 KAIAN
+410 
-415 ETMGWEGFHFP
+415 ETMGWNGFHFP
-426 QFINWQNWKI
+426 QFINWQDWRIRYNTT
-436 EYKKESVITFSND
+436 TFSND
-449 NTGNGIVFRL
+449 NTGSGIVFRL

-485 GEYGDEQLC
+485 GEYDTEQLC

-499 DFLADETGDTVDNAK
+499 DFLANETGNTVDNAK

-519 AYLKIRLSFTFEYDA
+519 AYLKIRLSFTYQYDA